1 VRIATVRAVTVRI
14 PLEVPVALGGGVRIT
29 EREYLLVALTAE
41 NGLTGVGW
49 SYTRGG
55 DLAGV
60 VRRNLRGLVE
70 GRDALAIEPLWETMY
85 HATRYIGRSGMVMR
99 AISAVDVALWDL
111 LGQIQGRP
119 VHALLGGHRTEVP
132 VLMAGMYYTEGRRPD
147 DDAREAAAYAGQGFR
162 MVKLMG
168 GAAPFEV
175 DLARVKAV
183 RSAVGGGVQ
192 VALDVNGAWQGMPE
206 AAGYTRALADFG
218 VAFVE
223 EPVLTEDLE
232 GLRAL
237 TAASSAPIAC
247 GEVDSG
253 RWAFRELIG
262 AGVDILRPDATVVG
276 GISEWVK
283 VHTVALAR
291 RRAVLPH
298 DFPYVHVHLAA
309 GLPGVDAVEFVTTA
323 GGISNFHRLV
333 RVALEPRN
341 GMLTAPAAP
350 GLGLTIDWAA
360 VDRYAV
366 REAST

>member
-1 VRIATVRAVTVRI
+1 MRIASVRAVTVRI
-14 PLEVPVALGGGVRIT
+14 PLEAPVVLGGGLRIS
-29 EREYLLVALTAE
+29 EREYVLVALAAE
-41 NGLTGVGW
+41 GGLTGVGW

-60 VRRNLRGLVE
+60 IRRNLWGLIE
-70 GRDALAIEPLWETMY
+70 GRDALAIEPLWEAMY

-111 LGQIQGRP
+111 AGQIAGRP
-119 VHALLGGHRTEVP
+119 LHALLGGHRIDVP
-132 VLMAGMYYTEGRRPD
+132 VLMAGMYYTEGRRPE
-147 DDAREAAAYAGQGFR
+147 DDAREAAAYTDRGFR

-183 RSAVGGGVQ
+183 RRAVGDDVR
-192 VALDVNGAWQGMPE
+192 VALDVNGAWQGIT
-206 AAGYTRALADFG
+206 AGADYTRALADLG
-218 VAFVE
+218 IAFVE

-237 TAASSAPIAC
+237 TTVSSAPIAC

-262 AGVDILRPDATVVG
+262 AGVHILRPDATVVG

-283 VHTVALAR
+283 VHAMASR
-291 RRAVLPH
+291 WGRAVIPH
-298 DFPYVHVHLAA
+298 DFPYVHIHLAA
-309 GLPGVDAVEFVTTA
+309 GLPGVDAVEYVTTA
-323 GGISNFHRLV
+323 GGISNFHYLV
-333 RVALEPRN
+333 RSPMEPHN
-341 GMLTAPAAP
+341 GMLTAPGAP
-350 GLGLTIDWAA
+350 GLGLTIDWDA
-360 VDRYAV
+360 VERYAV
-366 REAST
+366 REDAA

>member
-1 VRIATVRAVTVRI
+1 MRVATVRAVTVRI
-14 PLEVPVALGGGVRIT
+14 PLKAPVALGGGLRIS
-29 EREYLLVALTAE
+29 EREYLLVTLTTD

-70 GRDALAIEPLWETMY
+70 GAEVLGIEALWETMY
-85 HATRYIGRSGMVMR
+85 HATRYIGRGGMVMR
-99 AISAVDVALWDL
+99 AISAVDLAMWDL
-111 LGQIQGRP
+111 AGQIQGRP

-132 VLMAGMYYTEGRRPD
+132 VLMAGMYFAEGRRPD
-147 DDAREAAAYAGQGFR
+147 DDAREAAAYADQGFR
-162 MVKLMG
+162 MIKLMG

-183 RSAVGGGVQ
+183 RGAVGDGVR
-192 VALDVNGAWQGMPE
+192 VALDVNGAWQGVPA
-206 AAGYTRALADFG
+206 AAGYTRALADVG

-237 TAASSAPIAC
+237 TAAASAPIAC

-283 VHTVALAR
+283 VHAIASAR
-291 RRAVLPH
+291 HRAVLPH
-298 DFPYVHVHLAA
+298 DFPYVHIHLAA
-309 GLPGVDAVEFVTTA
+309 GLPGVDAVECVTTA

-333 RVALEPRN
+333 HAPLEPRN

-350 GLGLTIDWAA
+350 GLGLTMNWDA
-360 VDRYAV
+360 VERYAV
-366 REAST
+366 QEAIT